1 MIKYLFLCLIF
12 VSFHAW
18 PKVSMDLHFEHQEVQ
33 QGNIESAK
41 LILETDG
48 VQKVQLQK
56 LKGQTLGELLYL
68 YDVSP
73 LMKREGAGFEA
84 DAKVIF
90 VKVPEGKTITH
101 KLPQDELVI
110 SFGNT
115 SVKPTEVPEKF
126 IYENFTVPS
135 RPKIILWTSI
145 LIALVFIGFYGHKLY
160 RSIQKKKTLRQK
172 RSLLKSELYAGED
185 YQGIVALWLRREVF
199 LKEFPHI
206 EDAFRKFEVVLFK
219 YQFKPYQTEV
229 EKTLIV
235 DAYRSFLQESMGGFD
250 GV

>member
-1 MIKYLFLCLIF
+1 MMSSY
-12 VSFHAW
+12 AW
-18 PKVSMDLHFEHQEVQ
+18 PKVSMDLHFERPEVQ

-41 LILETDG
+41 LLLETDG

-56 LKGQTLGELLYL
+56 LKGQTLGESLYL

-73 LMKREGAGFEA
+73 LMKREGGAGFEA

-90 VKVPEGKTITH
+90 VKVPEGKVITH

-110 SFGNT
+110 SIGNT
-115 SVKPTEVPEKF
+115 SVKATEVPEKF
-126 IYENFTVPS
+126 IYENFTIPS

-145 LIALVFIGFYGHKLY
+145 LIGLSLLAFFGRKLY
-160 RSIQKKKTLRQK
+160 RSVQKKKSLRQK
-172 RSLLKSELYAGED
+172 RALLKSELYAGED

-229 EKTLIV
+229 EKALIV
-235 DAYRSFLQESMGGFD
+235 DAYRSFLQECMGGFD